1 MSCASSVRISD
12 PSDTLSPVLT
22 LTPFTTPACGAGTSI
37 VALSDSSVMSGS
49 SLLTV
54 SPGFTSTSITGMF
67 LKSPMSGTLIST
79 MLAILFA

>member
-1 MSCASSVRISD
+1 MGGISSVRIND

-22 LTPFTTPACGAGTSI
+22 LNSFTTPACGAGTSI

-49 SLLTV
+49 SFLTA

-79 MLAILFA
+79 MLAIWSV